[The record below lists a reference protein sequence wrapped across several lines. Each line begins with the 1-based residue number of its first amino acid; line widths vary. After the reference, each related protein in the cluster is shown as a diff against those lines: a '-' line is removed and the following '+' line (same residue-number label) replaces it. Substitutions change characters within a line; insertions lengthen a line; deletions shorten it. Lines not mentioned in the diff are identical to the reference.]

1 MLFLY
6 WKKWNKM
13 DKKNNNG
20 ILIKHHLNLN
30 NMRVIDLAEKTG
42 ISKEIIFS
50 IIRGDSKKEAHIQK
64 IFAALNIP
72 NDDLSSID
80 FIGDNDNI
88 LDTKKMNLAFKI
100 ILDVLEANNIAPKQ
114 KKFFILYNKVYQYID
129 SVSQDENS
137 IKGYI
142 YGLIENKRNI

>member
-142 YGLIENKRNI
+142 YGFIENKRNI